1 MLDTF
6 RDLARQVR
14 RSSSA
19 PVAAPRERHHALET
33 LEALNPRQTR
43 ELACA
48 VSVLWDEFV
57 SQIGGPAGWLAST
70 QTEQNQ
76 YLGSLK
82 KATQRVRLAGGAEK
96 LHYALAPE
104 LVVLYVEALAKEQ
117 PSSQS
122 AREIASAVSEL
133 VNRGGLIRRAGRGR
147 TGSRPHVGT
156 AA

>member
-1 MLDTF
+1 MASD
-6 RDLARQVR
+6 
-14 RSSSA
+14 
-19 PVAAPRERHHALET
+19 AAPRERHRALEA
-33 LEALNPRQTR
+33 LEALNPSHTR

-48 VSVLWDEFV
+48 VSVLWDDFV

-82 KATQRVRLAGGAEK
+82 RGAQRVRLAGGAEK

-104 LVVLYVEALAKEQ
+104 LMALYVEALAKEE
-117 PSSQS
+117 PSSES
-122 AREIASAVSEL
+122 EREVASAVSDL
-133 VNRGGLIRRAGRGR
+133 VNRGGLIRRAGRGLR
-147 TGSRPHVGT
+147 REGTHMGSGT